1 MPPVD
6 FLGVLGVELVTTSYC
21 TYNIL
26 FTAGRTSRDS
36 EKTAPAV
43 SNLGGAFCMAL
54 GKIPTQSDMGDNIRA
69 LRQLAGI
76 TQQQLAD
83 RFFELSGKP
92 VSLSTVGA
100 WERGERS
107 ILAVDL
113 FPLAQALNTSLENL
127 YMYKTISG
135 FDYDV
140 RAFVAA
146 VKVIPPEDKHILQYF
161 LTKWSGNR
169 HVVFQLLAMVMTIEP
184 RALGDMIGLAAVF
197 YRQKRK
203 NCNSV
208 AVDLEAVERESD
220 RLLHK

>member
-1 MPPVD
+1 M
-6 FLGVLGVELVTTSYC
+6 S
-21 TYNIL
+21 
-26 FTAGRTSRDS
+26 
-36 EKTAPAV
+36 
-43 SNLGGAFCMAL
+43 L
-54 GKIPTQSDMGDNIRA
+54 GKIPTRSDIGENVRA

-83 RFFELSGKP
+83 RFFELSGKA

-100 WERGERS
+100 WERGERA
-107 ILAVDL
+107 ILDVDL
-113 FPLAQALNTSLENL
+113 FVLAQALNTSLENI
-127 YMYKTISG
+127 YVYNAVRAY
-135 FDYDV
+135 DYDV

-146 VKVIPPEDKHILQYF
+146 VKVLPPENKHILQYF
-161 LTKWSGNR
+161 LTKWQGNR
-169 HVVFQLLAMVMTIEP
+169 HVVFQLLAMVMNIEP